1 MTMGIWPSIISCGRQ
16 QLFSRLWVLSFRVM
30 CPMTGEKNE
39 RWMELCEKAA
49 TEYDGEKLHE
59 LILEIDRLLE
69 EKQQRLRNPDQSQ

>member
-1 MTMGIWPSIISCGRQ
+1 
-16 QLFSRLWVLSFRVM
+16 M